1 MLNFKAICPDSW
13 KRGLILC
20 LLNIAKHVCSSE
32 DLFNLEVDKLR
43 QMFKLNGYP
52 LYYFNKVLDK
62 FLNSSNNDN
71 DNLDSNDDV
80 EFVCNKNP
88 FHWRSFL

>member
-1 MLNFKAICPDSW
+1 MAECGNLIQIEECFLLQLLIFYRLSSTNYLESDIFKAICPDSW

-52 LYYFNKVLDK
+52 LYYFN
-62 FLNSSNNDN
+62 
-71 DNLDSNDDV
+71 
-80 EFVCNKNP
+80 
-88 FHWRSFL
+88 